1 LEKYDMKKT
10 LIALAALAATGA
22 FAQSTVSIWG
32 AVDASYNYA
41 TAELAAGNQTKS
53 SMGTSQLGSSKLGF
67 SGVEDLG
74 GGLKAKFWL
83 ESGLNNDSGAG
94 KGTNTN
100 NQSTGVTAAGA
111 LVFQRRSYVGLV
123 GNFGEVKLG
132 REYVNTFLGVQAAA
146 DPFGTNGPA
155 DSTQMMLALGTTAL
169 TKVNASNMI
178 TYITPTMSG
187 FTANLQYFMGENVS
201 GTSTSDDGG
210 GYSMTASYAQ
220 GPLFVSVGQQQTKY
234 ATGDYTMQA
243 MSATYDLGVAKLR
256 FTHASEGIAALAG
269 AGADL
274 KNDSNLFGVSIPM
287 GAVTL
292 KASYVSATNNSN
304 TTKVDQN
311 GTLFGLGADY
321 ALSKRTMAYVTYG
334 TIKNNDGGNGYGA
347 GVAGAL
353 AANGGTTNLAV
364 GVFHSF

>member
-1 LEKYDMKKT
+1 
-10 LIALAALAATGA
+10 
-22 FAQSTVSIWG
+22 
-32 AVDASYNYA
+32 
-41 TAELAAGNQTKS
+41 
-53 SMGTSQLGSSKLGF
+53 
-67 SGVEDLG
+67 
-74 GGLKAKFWL
+74 
-83 ESGLNNDSGAG
+83 
-94 KGTNTN
+94 
-100 NQSTGVTAAGA
+100 
-111 LVFQRRSYVGLV
+111 
-123 GNFGEVKLG
+123 
-132 REYVNTFLGVQAAA
+132 
-146 DPFGTNGPA
+146 
-155 DSTQMMLALGTTAL
+155 
-169 TKVNASNMI
+169 MI

-234 ATGDYTMQA
+234 ASGDYTMQA

-292 KASYVSATNNSN
+292 KASYVTATNNSN

-321 ALSKRTMAYVTYG
+321 ALSKRTSAYVTYG
-334 TIKNNDGGNGYGA
+334 AISNNDGGNGYGA

-353 AANGGTTNLAV
+353 KANGGTTNLAI
-364 GVFHSF
+364 GVFHAF